1 MEVARYSKN
10 DYEIIEIDNQIII
23 KFKTEINRIELL
35 ELDLTYS
42 IIISAINNDEIY
54 PNSYKG
60 ILDKILCKFTA
71 KRLKQI
77 SKYPIID
84 GEFLENGYYY
94 IERLNISYKGL
105 CANDCKK
112 EILNLLEHTGD
123 TFEIKIKL
131 SNGRIIIF
139 KQN

>member
-1 MEVARYSKN
+1 M
-10 DYEIIEIDNQIII
+10 
-23 KFKTEINRIELL
+23 
-35 ELDLTYS
+35 
-42 IIISAINNDEIY
+42 
-54 PNSYKG
+54 
-60 ILDKILCKFTA
+60 
-71 KRLKQI
+71 KQI

-105 CANDCKK
+105 CANNCKK

-139 KQN
+139 KQNWFKNKKFIIFISFFWLIH